1 MRRRDLLA
9 LVAGGAVFRPLA
21 GGAQQPSRT
30 RRVGIID
37 DGPLWDYFRE
47 RLRELGPVDGQ
58 SVAIAYRVAEGNP
71 DGLLAAARELAG
83 LPVDVIA
90 VAGSPAAQAAK
101 AATDTVPVVAMVVG
115 DPVAIGVVKN
125 PARPEGNVTGSMTLT
140 PDLAAKR
147 LQLVNKVLPH
157 ASRVAYFWNP
167 NNASSRT
174 YFEQLR
180 TAAPSLGITM
190 VSVEARAA
198 AEFDSALEKLA
209 SSRVDAMVAAGD
221 AVQQRNV
228 DLVIQFQL
236 KHHLPGMFPRR
247 EDVVAG
253 GLMSYGVS
261 APDLYRKGAVSVHK
275 ILRGARPAEL
285 PFEHP
290 ERFELVIN
298 LRTADALGLRI
309 PQPVLNAADEIIE

>member
-1 MRRRDLLA
+1 MKRRVFLSSLLA
-9 LVAGGAVFRPLA
+9 GLA
-21 GGAQQPSRT
+21 SPRTPVRAQQAGRP

-47 RLRELGPVDGQ
+47 RLRELGDVDGQ
-58 SVAIAYRVAEGNP
+58 SVATVYRIAEGNP
-71 DGLLAAARELAG
+71 DRLLAAARELAR

-101 AATDTVPVVAMVVG
+101 AATDTVPIVAMVVG
-115 DPVAIGVVKN
+115 DPVAIGIAKN
-125 PARPEGNVTGSMTLT
+125 WERPEGNVTGSMTLG

-147 LQLVNKVLPH
+147 LQLLKNVVPH
-157 ASRVAYFWNP
+157 LSRMAYFWNP

-174 YFEQLR
+174 YLEQLR
-180 TAAPSLGITM
+180 VAGQSIGVTI

-198 AEFDSALEKLA
+198 AEFDSALATLAKSGVEAMLA
-209 SSRVDAMVAAGD
+209 SGD

-253 GLMSYGVS
+253 GLMSYGAS
-261 APDLYRKGAVSVHK
+261 APDLYRRGAVSVHK

-290 ERFELVIN
+290 TRLELVIN
-298 LRTADALGLRI
+298 LGTAEALRLAVPRAVLR
-309 PQPVLNAADEIIE
+309 AADEIVE